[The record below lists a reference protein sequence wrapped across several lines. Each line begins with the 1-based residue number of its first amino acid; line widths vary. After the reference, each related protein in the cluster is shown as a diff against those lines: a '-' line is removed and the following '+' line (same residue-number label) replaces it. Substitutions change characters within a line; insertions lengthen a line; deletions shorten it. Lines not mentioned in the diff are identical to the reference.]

1 MEAREGLSWHETCVG
16 EHTLTVKLS
25 GDGGV
30 QHPAAPTSDRPSSD
44 SGFDVGGG
52 GVHPPVLAI
61 VDLLSVASLWLAGA
75 SPRTAPVPRGM
86 KEGCAGGERKSSFI
100 ERRAFER
107 REGPRSG
114 RPRRLSFALLLL
126 NSLLPAQVPQEPAA
140 PATAPVVEPRAEF

>member
-44 SGFDVGGG
+44 SGFDIGGD

-61 VDLLSVASLWLAGA
+61 VDLLLVASLWLAGA
-75 SPRTAPVPRGM
+75 SPRTAPVPSGM
-86 KEGCAGGERKSSFI
+86 KEGCAAEGERDEIVFH
-100 ERRAFER
+100 RAKGLGAPR
-107 REGPRSG
+107 GPAVG
-114 RPRRLSFALLLL
+114 PPAPPFFCAAFLLRRLSFA
-126 NSLLPAQVPQEPAA
+126 
-140 PATAPVVEPRAEF
+140 R